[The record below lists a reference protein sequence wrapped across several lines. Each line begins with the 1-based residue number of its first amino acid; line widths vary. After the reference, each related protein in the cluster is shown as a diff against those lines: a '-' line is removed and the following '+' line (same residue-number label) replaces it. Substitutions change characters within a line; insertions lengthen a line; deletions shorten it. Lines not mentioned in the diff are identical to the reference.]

1 MKGFKKQ
8 ELEEQGFMGR
18 LFGSKPQ
25 QNAFAEINNILTEA
39 KSAQELTKDAAAA
52 IFKKWGCKFSDTN
65 MDQRSAIYRKV
76 ADNAFSSAQ
85 SKDDPI
91 LNDRAH
97 MAEILEIPENLCR
110 LADNGA
116 KKSAYFSRCRG
127 LVTGLPTPN
136 ALRLRTS
143 SSCATC
149 APNWIFPTNLKPI
162 STTL

>member
-76 ADNAFSSAQ
+76 ADNAFSGAQ

-97 MAEILEIPENLCR
+97 ITITLTANLT
-110 LADNGA
+110 A
-116 KKSAYFSRCRG
+116 
-127 LVTGLPTPN
+127 LPTPN
-136 ALRLRTS
+136 ALRLKTS
-143 SSCATC
+143 SNCAIC
-149 APNWIFPTNLKPI
+149 APNWIFLTNLKPI

>member
-1 MKGFKKQ
+1 
-8 ELEEQGFMGR
+8 MGR

-52 IFKKWGCKFSDTN
+52 IFKKWGCKFSYTN

-76 ADNAFSSAQ
+76 ADNAFSIAQ

-97 MAEILEIPENLCR
+97 MAEILDIPENLCR
-110 LADNGA
+110 LADTGA
-116 KKSAYFSRCRG
+116 KNRRIFRAAAPLLPARKTLPSPPLTSCSAMITKTASTSASR
-127 LVTGLPTPN
+127 
-136 ALRLRTS
+136 
-143 SSCATC
+143 
-149 APNWIFPTNLKPI
+149 F
-162 STTL
+162 

>member
-85 SKDDPI
+85 GKD
-91 LNDRAH
+91 
-97 MAEILEIPENLCR
+97 
-110 LADNGA
+110 
-116 KKSAYFSRCRG
+116 
-127 LVTGLPTPN
+127 
-136 ALRLRTS
+136 
-143 SSCATC
+143 
-149 APNWIFPTNLKPI
+149 
-162 STTL
+162 TLF